1 MRHRAVCWIVA
12 LVTATLAGATLGA
25 QAASAD
31 VTMSPGEAVQGGAAK
46 LTFRVTE
53 DRVPAYTT
61 RIELLMPESA
71 PVAETYPMSDP
82 QWAPRMTM
90 RKVDQSLGGIH
101 HGQVTE
107 VVASIV
113 WTRAGAPAPGGGPAE
128 LVVSLGPLPQTD
140 QMTFHLVQ
148 TYSDGHVTNWNQPP
162 SSEVPRPEFAAPVL
176 TLAPPAAEPAPP
188 GAAVP
193 QREAAD
199 DDGDSGFG
207 SLTTGLVAGLI
218 LGLAVA
224 AWLYLRR
231 PRTGTAGPAPS
242 DSAGPAP
249 SDSAGSTGPTGTTG
263 PDESDES
270 DESSESVGG
279 SGQPAVGGPAE
290 PAAQDTRSGTR
301 AASGGRTAGG
311 GRAWRL
317 RE

>member
-1 MRHRAVCWIVA
+1 MRHRAMCWVVA
-12 LVTATLAGATLGA
+12 LLTATVAGTTLGA
-25 QAASAD
+25 GAATAD
-31 VTMSPGEAVQGGAAK
+31 VTMTPGQAAQGGAVK

-53 DRVPAYTT
+53 DRAPAHTT
-61 RIELLMPESA
+61 KIELLMPESA

-90 RKVDQSLGGIH
+90 RKVDQTLGGIH

-113 WTRAGAPAPGGGPAE
+113 WTRAGAPAPGAGPAE

-140 QMTFHLVQ
+140 RMTFHLVQ

-162 SSEVPRPEFAAPVL
+162 SSEVPQPEFPAPVL
-176 TLAPPAAEPAPP
+176 TLAPPAATAGPTAAAPGAA

-193 QREAAD
+193 ESGTAAD
-199 DDGDSGFG
+199 DPDQGFG
-207 SLTTGLVAGLI
+207 SLATGLVAGLV

-231 PRTGTAGPAPS
+231 PRSGGTDRAEAP
-242 DSAGPAP
+242 P
-249 SDSAGSTGPTGTTG
+249 AGSDGDASPPEPASGTSAD
-263 PDESDES
+263 PAAASDA
-270 DESSESVGG
+270 
-279 SGQPAVGGPAE
+279 PPAE
-290 PAAQDTRSGTR
+290 R
-301 AASGGRTAGG
+301 ATSG

>member
-1 MRHRAVCWIVA
+1 MITSA
-12 LVTATLAGATLGA
+12 LAATTVGAA
-25 QAASAD
+25 PASAD
-31 VTMSPGEAVQGGAAK
+31 VTVTPGQAVQGEAAK

-61 RIELLMPESA
+61 RIELLMPEAA

-82 QWAPRMTM
+82 HWAPRMTM
-90 RKVDQSLGGIH
+90 RKVDQTLGGIH

-113 WTRAGAPAPGGGPAE
+113 WTRAGAPAPGAGPAE

-162 SSEVPRPEFAAPVL
+162 SSEVPPPYFPARVL
-176 TLAPPAAEPAPP
+176 TLAPPAAAAGPTASAP
-188 GAAVP
+188 GAAGA
-193 QREAAD
+193 EAPESGTATD
-199 DDGDSGFG
+199 DPDQGFG
-207 SLTTGLVAGLI
+207 SLATGLVAGLV

-231 PRTGTAGPAPS
+231 PRAGGTARAEAPP
-242 DSAGPAP
+242 AGPDGDA
-249 SDSAGSTGPTGTTG
+249 S
-263 PDESDES
+263 
-270 DESSESVGG
+270 
-279 SGQPAVGGPAE
+279 PAE
-290 PAAQDTRSGTR
+290 PAPGTPADPA
-301 AASGGRTAGG
+301 AASDAPPAEAATSG